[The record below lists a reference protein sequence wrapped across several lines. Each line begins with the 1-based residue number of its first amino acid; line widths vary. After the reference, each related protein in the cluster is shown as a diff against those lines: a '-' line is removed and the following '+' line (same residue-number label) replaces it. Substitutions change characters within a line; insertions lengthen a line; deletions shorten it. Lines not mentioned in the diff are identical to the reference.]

1 MVEQGSCGNKIV
13 KFLVVEQGP
22 CGEQGGIGWEVTGGS
37 HILWRSKVELHKV
50 VSKREVVNGEFKL

>member
-1 MVEQGSCGNKIV
+1 MGTRL

-22 CGEQGGIGWEVTGGS
+22 CGEQGRIGWELTGGS
-37 HILWRSKVELHKV
+37 HILWRSKVGLHKV